1 MRLSLPSVVTR
12 DFQRKAV
19 ALFFAL
25 LIWRS
30 VSSNMRDEDLVLQN
44 VPLAVTYDPAV
55 VVLRESA
62 RTVDVS
68 LRGSRRRLEQ
78 VSSQD
83 VQIGLQVPSD
93 IHEGVYYYG
102 VGLSPKKSVRH
113 APPGVRITSIT
124 PDRVELHIDR
134 LVTKPSVAVRPEYAG
149 SLREG
154 YEVVRATPVPDTVL
168 LRGPHRDLLDIRS
181 VSTEPILLD
190 DTIVQDFTVAA
201 RLVPIPGVTM
211 PESVRVDLVIGRRS
225 VPRTLHGVPLAV
237 LVNPAGG
244 LQVEGTLPE
253 IAVTVRGPKAAL
265 DEVTELSVCPF
276 LDLSAITSPG
286 RYRRQVN
293 TWLTG
298 VSDVAVE
305 STAPSSVEVTLV
317 PSGEGAEEGPGLP
330 LPAVPGAAPGG
341 AP

>member
-1 MRLSLPSVVTR
+1 MRLKLPSILTR

-30 VSSNMRDEDLVLQN
+30 VSSNVRDEDVVLRN
-44 VPLAVTYDPAV
+44 VPLSVQFDPAV
-55 VVLRESA
+55 VVLRDSA

-78 VSSQD
+78 ISSQD
-83 VQIGLQVPSD
+83 VQIELQVPSD

-113 APPGVRITSIT
+113 APPGVRVTSIT

-134 LVTKPSVAVRPEYAG
+134 LVSKPNVAIKPEYAG
-149 SLREG
+149 TLREG
-154 YEVVRATPVPDTVL
+154 YEVVRATSVPDNAL
-168 LRGPHRDLLDIRS
+168 LRGPHRDLLDIDT

-190 DTIVQDFTVAA
+190 DTIVQDFTVSA
-201 RLVPIPGVTM
+201 RLKAIPGVTM
-211 PESVRVDLVIGRRS
+211 PESVRVDLVVGRRS
-225 VPRTLHGVPLAV
+225 VPRTLHGVPLSV
-237 LVNPAGG
+237 LVNPASG
-244 LQVEGTLPE
+244 LRVEGALPE
-253 IAVTVRGPKAAL
+253 MAVTVRGPKAAL
-265 DEVTELSVCPF
+265 DEVTELAVCPF

-293 TWLTG
+293 TWMTG
-298 VSDVAVE
+298 VSDVVVE
-305 STAPSSVEVTLV
+305 STAPPSVEVTLV
-317 PSGEGAEEGPGLP
+317 PTSEPAALAPGLP
-330 LPAVPGAAPGG
+330 LPPAPGP
-341 AP
+341 APGEPP